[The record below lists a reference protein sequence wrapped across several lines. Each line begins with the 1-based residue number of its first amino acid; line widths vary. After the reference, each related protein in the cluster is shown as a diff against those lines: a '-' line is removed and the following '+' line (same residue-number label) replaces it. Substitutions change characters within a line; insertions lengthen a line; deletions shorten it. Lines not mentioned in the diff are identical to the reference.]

1 MCSLRGAFIQLNADF
16 TVGQRFGVPVFV
28 AYQKTKIVVN
38 AVGIDADCLPVGKN
52 GDPPPNR
59 QTAGAVVFQ
68 IRPAFRVGIEIPKAV
83 QELSDQPVFCFR
95 AAVLRTDPA
104 MD

>member
-28 AYQKTKIVVN
+28 AHQKTEIVVD
-38 AVGIDADCLPVGKN
+38 AVGIGADFLPGGEN
-52 GDPPPNR
+52 GDIPPNR
-59 QTAGAVVFQ
+59 QTPGAVVFQ
-68 IRPAFRVGIEIPKAV
+68 IRPAFRVGVEIPKAV
-83 QELSDQPVFCFR
+83 QELSDQPVFASGQLR
-95 AAVLRTDPA
+95 SRTDPA

>member
-28 AYQKTKIVVN
+28 AYQKTEIIVN
-38 AVGIDADCLPVGKN
+38 TVGIGADRLPCGKN
-52 GDPPPNR
+52 GDISPNR

-68 IRPAFRVGIEIPKAV
+68 IRPAFRVGVEIPKAV
-83 QELSDQPVFCFR
+83 QELSDQPVFASGQLR
-95 AAVLRTDPA
+95 SRTDPA